1 MTRYRSN
8 FRSIQSAFTTSYL
21 GRSSAMCS
29 ESCWIEAV
37 GQWGWEKLVKGIVD
51 GRAPEDVQFC
61 GGAWDVGAVCDGEV
75 EAVAE
80 LDVGWARF
88 EEDEEVL

>member
-21 GRSSAMCS
+21 
-29 ESCWIEAV
+29 EAV